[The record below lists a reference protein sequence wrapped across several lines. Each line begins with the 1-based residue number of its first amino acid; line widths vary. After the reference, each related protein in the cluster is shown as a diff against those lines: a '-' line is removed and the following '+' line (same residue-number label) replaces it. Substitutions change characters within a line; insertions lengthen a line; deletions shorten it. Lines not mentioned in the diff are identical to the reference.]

1 MRIINDPIIM
11 ASLAVGWGLLSR
23 LAEPKLTRC
32 PRLCDLMSP
41 AGLAY
46 LSLGI

>member
-1 MRIINDPIIM
+1 VRIINDPIIM
-11 ASLAVGWGLLSR
+11 ASLAVRWGLLSR
-23 LAEPKLTRC
+23 LAEPSLTRR
-32 PRLCDLMSP
+32 PRLCDLMWP